1 MFIYINSNSVLS
13 QAEFKEFYFIF
24 ALVGM
29 YIDMLMGQI

>member
-1 MFIYINSNSVLS
+1 MFIYICSNSVLS

-29 YIDMLMGQI
+29 YIDMVMDQI